1 MLPAAQHI
9 QSSLSKC
16 ASAGWDTVSL
26 TTKVVSIWRD
36 IDTSLA
42 PVIGH
47 RGVAALFGRSFHL
60 VRADYPWL
68 TAPHESTTDRID
80 FASLQS
86 ALSQLTSANVVTIS
100 GALLDK
106 FAQLLTNL
114 IGVSLTER
122 LLRPVVDVHSAGAA
136 AQETSP

>member
-1 MLPAAQHI
+1 
-9 QSSLSKC
+9 
-16 ASAGWDTVSL
+16 VSL
-26 TTKVVSIWRD
+26 TTKVVSVWRD

-47 RGVAALFGRSFHL
+47 RGVAALFGRSLHL
-60 VRADYPWL
+60 IRTDYPGL
-68 TAPHESTTDRID
+68 TAPYERIPDRID

-86 ALSQLTSANVVTIS
+86 SLSQLTSANVVTIS

-106 FAQLLTNL
+106 FVQLLINL
-114 IGVSLTER
+114 IGVALTER

-136 AQETSP
+136 AQEPLP